1 MQPVT
6 KWGVEKVPDVDK
18 YREGAPHHCQ
28 RRRILQINIF
38 VGWRWRRP
46 GRQFSANLYGVYQ
59 KRTESLACAGWTF
72 GGGAGSGRLTY
83 KSKMEVSPGTV
94 LTARVG
100 GKRQQTN
107 LTFSAGDPCPS
118 IERDCIKLSRG
129 RGKKVYVMPGGDTR
143 GVNGGWGYSGGGGD
157 GMAVYTEFQKLRP
170 KSRYIR
176 GAPGGSNGGAAPNT
190 ARRGNRGGGSGKD
203 ISSYTFNTWTLTP
216 GAGGTPYSRYDPLPK
231 CPFSQCRNSPN
242 QSYGGGGGG
251 VLVNGAGPK
260 ASKHQG
266 QGYGGGGSGANR
278 VNIPGYNW
286 RYGYAGVDVP
296 ARCHFIRDR
305 DLLIVMTSCLAIDMT
320 SCLEIEI
327 KLIFIIN
334 CIIFSS
340 IILEIQ
346 ISSSGHPIFTLKA
359 NCKHCIT

>member
-1 MQPVT
+1 MRSKAKVIQYFLECNLSLNGELKKSLMLT
-6 KWGVEKVPDVDK
+6 NTEKEHLITVSGGGSCKLTFMLVGGGGDRVANFLPICT
-18 YREGAPHHCQ
+18 ACT
-28 RRRILQINIF
+28 RRGQ
-38 VGWRWRRP
+38 
-46 GRQFSANLYGVYQ
+46 NLWHVLDG
-59 KRTESLACAGWTF
+59 LF
-72 GGGAGSGRLTY
+72 GGGAGSGRVTY

-129 RGKKVYVMPGGDTR
+129 RGKKVYVMAGGDTR

-157 GMAVYTEFQKLRP
+157 GMAVYTEFKKLRP

-176 GAPGGSNGGAAPNT
+176 GAPGGSNGEAAPNT

-216 GAGGTPYSRYDPLPK
+216 GAGGKPYSRYDPLPK
-231 CPFSQCRNSPN
+231 CPFSQCRNNPN

-260 ASKHQG
+260 ATKHQG

-278 VNIPGYNW
+278 DIPGYNW
-286 RYGYAGVDVP
+286 RYGYPGVDVGGLP
-296 ARCHFIRDR
+296 GVI
-305 DLLIVMTSCLAIDMT
+305 L
-320 SCLEIEI
+320 LEIE
-327 KLIFIIN
+327 
-334 CIIFSS
+334 
-340 IILEIQ
+340 
-346 ISSSGHPIFTLKA
+346 TY
-359 NCKHCIT
+359 